1 MERLSEAI
9 ENLGALEEEASG
21 DSKAS
26 SDAASMHWRERL
38 AWVSRQRKAFA
49 FSLLVVRTAHYHN
62 EFKVCLSSSSLLNP
76 K

>member
-9 ENLGALEEEASG
+9 KNLGALEEEASG

-38 AWVSRQRKAFA
+38 A
-49 FSLLVVRTAHYHN
+49 
-62 EFKVCLSSSSLLNP
+62 
-76 K
+76 